1 MPSSTAF
8 LTYLFY
14 PNPGAVSF
22 HNPKALTLL
31 VLCAGLVAASFV
43 LKRWRTHLASPVT
56 RRLSRSWP
64 TASFWFGTV
73 GCFLV
78 FSRMESISYVS
89 IRFLWVLWATVFAL
103 YLLVQL
109 RVFRARYY
117 EVLPTARAEDPR
129 SRYLPKRKKK
139 K

>member
-1 MPSSTAF
+1 MPSLNAL

-14 PNPGAVSF
+14 PNPGAVSYS
-22 HNPKALTLL
+22 NPKALALL
-31 VLCAGLVAASFV
+31 ILCVGLVAASFI
-43 LKRWRTHLASPVT
+43 LKRWRTRLANPVT
-56 RRLSRSWP
+56 RRLSRSWS
-64 TASFWFGTV
+64 TASFWFGIV

-89 IRFLWVLWATVFAL
+89 IRFLWAFWILAFLL
-103 YLLVQL
+103 YLLVQV
-109 RVFRARYY
+109 RVFRARHYA
-117 EVLPTARAEDPR
+117 VLPTEHGEDPR